1 MIASWIHRKI
11 SFSVIKS
18 IGMCIRG
25 SRSVTSS
32 NNLLTSTTNDAVASE
47 VISNIVSVWIYEH
60 FPLFYFIFFL
70 FFFFFVFLLE
80 VCDWEEIQNV
90 SGKKINRIKC
100 KGNCYGHTSIS
111 FTTGL
116 RKQTKNKNAK
126 VIVIG
131 LLEIGLI
138 IVFKIQIFKQLNIAT
153 REKVCFERK
162 K

>member
-1 MIASWIHRKI
+1 MLLQVKWYPILFRFEYMNIFPFFI
-11 SFSVIKS
+11 LFSF
-18 IGMCIRG
+18 
-25 SRSVTSS
+25 
-32 NNLLTSTTNDAVASE
+32 
-47 VISNIVSVWIYEH
+47 
-60 FPLFYFIFFL
+60 